1 MCVQLVQP
9 LSQRR
14 PLSCAGL
21 LAEAQQRAEAEQE
34 ERQKRVAYAFELAFG
49 RPASRQDI
57 ELGLGFVSKNGLAAF
72 CRVLFNANE
81 FLYLN

>member
-1 MCVQLVQP
+1 MNTSFVLRMSEEMAKR
-9 LSQRR
+9 L
-14 PLSCAGL
+14 
-21 LAEAQQRAEAEQE
+21 EAEQE